1 MHAYMKIHVT
11 GVFELFLCI
20 VSYVLSEIY
29 YFLYL
34 TLNMLKTKI
43 EYVNMHRIQYVYT
56 KHMEII
62 PCQVS
67 NSTAFKQMD

>member
-1 MHAYMKIHVT
+1 MKIHVT

-34 TLNMLKTKI
+34 TM
-43 EYVNMHRIQYVYT
+43 YVNMQRIQYVYT